1 METYLLGNRILL
13 CGSGAPKWYLARDS
27 DYETGAQGE
36 QGENETSEEKR
47 RARQALGTTIPSVWA

>member
-1 METYLLGNRILL
+1 MDQELL
-13 CGSGAPKWYLARDS
+13 SGIWLEIQI
-27 DYETGAQGE
+27 YETGAQGE